1 MYERVQTNMA
11 GKKSLY
17 YKVIIGLTATI
28 LAAVTTALTI
38 HLHVNKVS
46 ILIVCSFLFICF
58 LYLLLVMLYVIF
70 IYKIKI
76 NGIMMFMLWINY
88 SLVFKFV

>member
-46 ILIVCSFLFICF
+46 ILNVHSC
-58 LYLLLVMLYVIF
+58 VIIF
-70 IYKIKI
+70 WIY
-76 NGIMMFMLWINY
+76 Y
-88 SLVFKFV
+88 

>member
-46 ILIVCSFLFICF
+46 IFNVHSCLIVFVFIISYAVCPF
-58 LYLLLVMLYVIF
+58 YLQN
-70 IYKIKI
+70 K
-76 NGIMMFMLWINY
+76 N
-88 SLVFKFV
+88 